1 MTREELER
9 VVREMHNAHYT
20 PENPNGLWKPNEAPN
35 ANTIYKVWNDGEITY
50 EKGGDA
56 FGDRSLKQ
64 LRTGHNIFGA
74 GAVLP
79 TFPILGGKGYS
90 YAMLTVDECC
100 HVNKLLKE
108 YFDPFMPKR
117 VEVRVTTT
125 PPETVDGIV
134 RNLAMRDIRV
144 MYRSPANDM
153 FVVQSLMGT
162 AEEVES
168 KLNEVLRATLS
179 EDMFMFTRVD

>member
-1 MTREELER
+1 MTREELEGI
-9 VVREMHNAHYT
+9 VQEMHNAHYT
-20 PENPNGLWKPNEAPN
+20 PENPHGLWKPDEAPN

-79 TFPILGGKGYS
+79 TFPILGGRGYS

-100 HVNKLLKE
+100 HVNKLLKD

-117 VEVRVTTT
+117 VEVRVTA
-125 PPETVDGIV
+125 PPETVDGVV
-134 RNLAMRDIRV
+134 RKLVMRDIRV
-144 MYRSPANDM
+144 VYRSPANDM

-162 AEEVES
+162 SEEVQA
-168 KLNEVLRATLS
+168 KLDETLRTSLP
-179 EDMFMFTRVD
+179 DGMFTFTRVD